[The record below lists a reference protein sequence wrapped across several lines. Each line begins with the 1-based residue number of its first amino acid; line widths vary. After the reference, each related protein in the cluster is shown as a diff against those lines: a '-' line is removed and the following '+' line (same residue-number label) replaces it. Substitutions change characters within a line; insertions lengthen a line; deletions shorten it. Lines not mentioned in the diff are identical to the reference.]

1 MIKLFKVNTDD
12 GNFYVKAESAEL
24 AKKHIIDIYGD
35 CEESYVLSTIGLILQ
50 EAKKI
55 SVSDEDG
62 KEFSNLGVVFEESTR
77 NPDILTVPACLL

>member
-24 AKKHIIDIYGD
+24 AKKHIIDI
-35 CEESYVLSTIGLILQ
+35 
-50 EAKKI
+50 AKKI